1 MHTFKSYFLELIIIP
16 ERVIFSLYNFES
28 KYTVYVLGI
37 WVSCSKI
44 SFFFVN
50 AFRNV

>member
-16 ERVIFSLYNFES
+16 ECVIFSLYSFES

-37 WVSCSKI
+37 CVSYSKI
-44 SFFFVN
+44 GIFL
-50 AFRNV
+50 